1 MNNKKIVQ
9 NIDGCERAG
18 TFLIAEGFERR
29 HDRVI
34 KHIKNNYDL
43 FLSMEKSFGS
53 THPKEIPTRRVK
65 SAGRPIQEYLLN
77 ETQTIFLGTL
87 FRTSSKKPDDP
98 VLLFKAKLATEFV
111 KLREQNLLLQKHK
124 QEPVYQI
131 TRDAGKIVRKQAT
144 DAMKD
149 FISYAESQGS
159 QNADKYYLNITR
171 MLNSLLFIAEGKYK
185 NFREVLTT
193 QQLMTVS
200 SAEQIIDRGLRKGMH
215 NKQYYKDIYK
225 DIRAKVELF
234 TELHGKSEVIEQFV
248 APEQIN
254 IFKEDK

>member
-1 MNNKKIVQ
+1 MDNKKIVQ

-29 HDRVI
+29 HNQI
-34 KHIKNNYDL
+34 TKHIKDYYET
-43 FLSMEKSFGS
+43 FLSMEKSFTPGGV
-53 THPKEIPTRRVK
+53 KEIPTRRVK

-98 VLLFKAKLATEFV
+98 VLLFKARLATEFV

-124 QEPVYQI
+124 QEPIYQI
-131 TRDAGKIVRKQAT
+131 TRDAGKIVRRQAT
-144 DAMKD
+144 DAMKE
-149 FISYAESQGS
+149 FVSYAKSQGS
-159 QNADKYYLNITR
+159 QHADKYYLNITR
-171 MLNSLLFIAEGKYK
+171 MLNSMLFIAEGKYK
-185 NFREVLTT
+185 NFREILTT

-200 SAEQIIDRGLRKGMH
+200 SAERIIDKGLREGMS
-215 NKQYYKDIYK
+215 KKKYYKDVYK

-234 TELHGKSEVIEQFV
+234 AELHGKSEVISEQLSL
-248 APEQIN
+248 EQ
-254 IFKEDK
+254 